1 MSSKEYWVR
10 EIGLAD
16 QGRRRI
22 EWAERFMPVC
32 IMIRNRF
39 MREKPL
45 RGERVAACLHVTKE
59 TAVLVETLRVGGA
72 EVALCAS
79 NPLSTQDDVA
89 AALASAGIRVYAVR
103 GMNQRQYYE
112 CIGNALR
119 IRPTITV
126 DDGADLTVLVHK
138 IARRMDGPDVESAT
152 AAMGRD
158 SDLLSSIKA
167 GTEETTTGVIRIRSL
182 MRQGLLLYPVMA
194 VNDSPTKSLFDNP
207 IGTGQ
212 SALDGIIRATGIL
225 LAGKRVV
232 VAGYGRVGSG
242 IAARARGMGAEVIVV
257 EADPVKALMAAM
269 NGYRVATMSEASRIG
284 DVFITATGDIDVIRA
299 EHFSQMK
306 SGAILAN
313 AGHYDVEISV
323 RDLSSIASRVEELS
337 PLVTKYT
344 LSDGRELLLIGQ
356 GRLVNLVAAE
366 GHPSEVMDLSF
377 SLQALSVEYLSRN
390 AERLEKKVYDVP
402 EEIDKAVARAKLE
415 SMGIKTEEL
424 TERQVKYLQD
434 WRLGT

>member
-1 MSSKEYWVR
+1 
-10 EIGLAD
+10 
-16 QGRRRI
+16 
-22 EWAERFMPVC
+22 
-32 IMIRNRF
+32 
-39 MREKPL
+39 
-45 RGERVAACLHVTKE
+45 
-59 TAVLVETLRVGGA
+59 
-72 EVALCAS
+72 
-79 NPLSTQDDVA
+79 
-89 AALASAGIRVYAVR
+89 
-103 GMNQRQYYE
+103 
-112 CIGNALR
+112 
-119 IRPTITV
+119 
-126 DDGADLTVLVHK
+126 
-138 IARRMDGPDVESAT
+138 
-152 AAMGRD
+152 
-158 SDLLSSIKA
+158 
-167 GTEETTTGVIRIRSL
+167 
-182 MRQGLLLYPVMA
+182 MA

-269 NGYRVATMSEASRIG
+269 NGYRVATMSDAAGVG
-284 DVFITATGDIDVIRA
+284 DVFITATGDIEVIRA

-313 AGHYDVEISV
+313 AGHYDVEISI
-323 RDLSSIASRVEELS
+323 RDLSSMASRIEEIS

-377 SLQALSVEYLSRN
+377 SLQSLSIEYLSRN

-402 EEIDKAVARAKLE
+402 EEIDKTVARAKLE

>member
-1 MSSKEYWVR
+1 
-10 EIGLAD
+10 
-16 QGRRRI
+16 
-22 EWAERFMPVC
+22 
-32 IMIRNRF
+32 
-39 MREKPL
+39 
-45 RGERVAACLHVTKE
+45 
-59 TAVLVETLRVGGA
+59 
-72 EVALCAS
+72 
-79 NPLSTQDDVA
+79 
-89 AALASAGIRVYAVR
+89 
-103 GMNQRQYYE
+103 
-112 CIGNALR
+112 
-119 IRPTITV
+119 
-126 DDGADLTVLVHK
+126 
-138 IARRMDGPDVESAT
+138 
-152 AAMGRD
+152 
-158 SDLLSSIKA
+158 
-167 GTEETTTGVIRIRSL
+167 
-182 MRQGLLLYPVMA
+182 
-194 VNDSPTKSLFDNP
+194 
-207 IGTGQ
+207 
-212 SALDGIIRATGIL
+212 
-225 LAGKRVV
+225 
-232 VAGYGRVGSG
+232 
-242 IAARARGMGAEVIVV
+242 
-257 EADPVKALMAAM
+257 MAAM
-269 NGYRVATMSEASRIG
+269 NGYRVATMSDAARVG

-323 RDLSSIASRVEELS
+323 RDLSSMASRVEEVS

-377 SLQALSVEYLSRN
+377 SLQALSIEYLSRN

>member
-1 MSSKEYWVR
+1 
-10 EIGLAD
+10 
-16 QGRRRI
+16 
-22 EWAERFMPVC
+22 
-32 IMIRNRF
+32 
-39 MREKPL
+39 
-45 RGERVAACLHVTKE
+45 
-59 TAVLVETLRVGGA
+59 
-72 EVALCAS
+72 
-79 NPLSTQDDVA
+79 
-89 AALASAGIRVYAVR
+89 
-103 GMNQRQYYE
+103 
-112 CIGNALR
+112 
-119 IRPTITV
+119 
-126 DDGADLTVLVHK
+126 
-138 IARRMDGPDVESAT
+138 
-152 AAMGRD
+152 MGRE

-269 NGYRVATMSEASRIG
+269 NGYRVATMSDAARVG

-323 RDLSSIASRVEELS
+323 RDLSSMASRVEEVS

-377 SLQALSVEYLSRN
+377 SLQALSIEYLSRN